1 MEWYHPLQLRIEN
14 HSCGI
19 SRYPLFYLL
28 HKRNHMKQNKHHQ
41 QQLWADYFYSGC
53 LEFRKM
59 IQVFLKTDKVESKEL
74 RIIISKKDKR
84 YYLLLPCQS
93 LSKLFYEHVLYKD
106 K

>member
-1 MEWYHPLQLRIEN
+1 
-14 HSCGI
+14 
-19 SRYPLFYLL
+19 
-28 HKRNHMKQNKHHQ
+28 
-41 QQLWADYFYSGC
+41 
-53 LEFRKM
+53 M

-93 LSKLFYEHVLYKD
+93 LSKLFYEHILYKD